1 MEGLGQPL
9 MQLKIL
15 LSNMA
20 YMVLDIVRMIQ
31 PGIKNLLLVML
42 GGGIGAATRYG
53 VNLAAAR
60 AWGPYFPWGTLM
72 VNLAGCFLIGLLF
85 SLADRG
91 RFLTP
96 GMRLLLI
103 TGFLGAMTTFSTL
116 SLETVNAGRAGLT
129 LQPLL
134 NIAVNN
140 VGGLTLTMLGL
151 WLGSL
156 K

>member
-1 MEGLGQPL
+1 MDGSIQTL
-9 MQLKIL
+9 MTL
-15 LSNMA
+15 
-20 YMVLDIVRMIQ
+20 
-31 PGIKNLLLVML
+31 KNLLLVML
-42 GGGIGAATRYG
+42 GGSLGAATRYSAG
-53 VNLAAAR
+53 VLAAR
-60 AWGPYFPWGTLM
+60 AWGADFPWGTLI

-91 RFLTP
+91 RFLNP
-96 GMRLLLI
+96 EIRLLLI
-103 TGFLGAMTTFSTL
+103 TGFLGAMTTFSTF

-129 LQPLL
+129 MQPLI

-140 VGGLTLTMLGL
+140 AGGLTLTMLGI